1 MDTLQKI
8 DLYATRLADI
18 KQDVKYKAGV
28 ASELRDSVESLCTP
42 PPTYSK
48 FLSKLWPVFKKI
60 LEGKPDFSPN
70 TAEHVLR
77 NQILEVIHRLQHQ
90 SPELEPYAVDMIDT
104 LMALVRVENEDN
116 AVLCLQTIMYLEK
129 SQPKATESKVL
140 PFLELIQEMFDQ
152 MEQVVKDTFDAPA
165 PPTLPATATP
175 NLTTQATQSP
185 RPGSPATVVSDPGA
199 EKKDHTPLARG
210 MQSFKV
216 LAECP
221 IIVVSIMQ
229 AHRPLVQGYVTNF
242 VPSIKNILLLQ
253 AKAQEKAHAE
263 AAKNNTIFT
272 GVSKDIKNRAAFG
285 EFITAQVKT
294 MSFLAYL
301 LRVYANKLSDF
312 LPTLP
317 GVVVRLLKDCPREKS
332 SARKELLV
340 AIRHIINFNY
350 RKIFLNKIDDLLDE
364 QILIGDGLTVYETMR
379 PLAYSMLADLIH
391 HVRESLNKDQIRRT
405 IEVYTKNLHDNFPGT
420 SFQTMSAKLLLNMAE
435 SITKLENKED
445 ARYFLI
451 LILDAIGDKF
461 AAMNHQYNNAVKLS
475 MLYADKSKDKE
486 TDNYFDDRDQV
497 PDWDE
502 IDIFNAMPIKTSN
515 PRERG
520 ADPVSDNKFLFKNL
534 VNGLKNMFY
543 QLKACN
549 PANVTLD
556 PATAPPNWSEV
567 SFGYNAE
574 EVQVITKLF
583 HEGARVFRYYSSDST
598 IPDISYTSP
607 TDFMA
612 SHSMAHMSR
621 EEKELLESFGT
632 VFHCVD
638 PATFH
643 EVFQTEIPHLHDL
656 MFEHTALLHLPQFF
670 LASEATSPAFAG
682 MVLQYLMDKLPEVG
696 SSDIKRSSILLRMFK
711 LSFMAVTLFSAHNEQ
726 VLHPHVTKIVTQ
738 CVQLSVVADKPIHY
752 YILLRSLFRS
762 IGGGRF
768 ELLYKEI
775 LPLLEMLL
783 ETFNH
788 LLQGARDQHDRDL
801 YVELTLTVPAR
812 LSHLLPHLGHLMRP
826 LVVAL
831 GAGPDLVGQGL
842 RTLELCV
849 DNLTADYLDPIM
861 APIMDDL
868 MTALFEHL
876 KPQPYQ
882 HFHSHTTMRI
892 LGKLGGRSRKF
903 LNRPPELNYRI
914 ATDDEPSFNAKLR
927 DTNQERPFPLS
938 PGIDLAVRKLN
949 EATRTPSVKANDVY
963 YKQHAFQLLKMFI
976 GVNQLPDEMA
986 ALLRLQAN
994 DLLAKRFGTYSN
1006 ILSPKNSSQSLQPAH
1021 SVQQQKAQEETLKKL
1036 LKACF
1041 AATSS
1046 EELAPAASEL
1056 IANVCRHFTI
1066 VELGQALCE
1075 AGWKTREFDVGL
1087 EDSMRFL
1094 STHILADVLVDCF
1107 ASDNIVVREAAEQA
1121 IFIIRDTARTIFGN
1135 DENAARLPVFSHLV
1149 YTFCARCR
1157 EVEWFTKAGAALAVE
1172 LLVTKVDLGQ
1182 AFLLSKQLD
1191 LIKALSFVIKDT
1203 PSEVPAST
1211 RIVAEN
1217 TLEFILHRTCKGL
1230 NKESLSD
1237 DKGRLYTLC
1246 TTFITELSHM
1256 NPHVRDAAQQAF
1268 KIIAGE
1274 VGAEVHELILPVRDR
1289 LLQPIFSK
1297 PLRALPFLTQTG
1309 FIDAITYALN
1319 LGHDLVPLN
1328 DQLHRLM
1335 MESLALADAEADI
1348 LHPKPDEYNNAELIK
1363 NLRVSCLKLL
1373 SMAMTLQDFATT
1385 QNNSRARII
1394 TVFFKLLYSK
1404 SKEIIDAAND
1414 GLKEVL
1420 AQTNKLPKDLLQNG
1434 LRPILM
1440 NLQDSKRLT
1449 VAGLEGLAR
1458 LLTLLTN
1465 YFKVEIGARLLEH
1478 MKVIADEQLL
1488 QKVSFNLVE
1497 QQPQM
1502 KIVAAILNIF
1512 HLLPPAA
1519 TTFMKDLV
1527 DNVLDLEH
1535 KLRRTTNSL
1544 FRIPL
1549 ILYLN
1554 KYPSESWA
1562 FFSSRLSEERYG
1574 RFLGQ
1579 VLADEASG
1587 PLRKHIQTETDS
1599 ILKTT
1604 FEESV
1609 NDDKYIAI
1617 INTIY
1622 LVYSITLHEDGQ
1634 DWLKDQIQLRKNLLS
1649 ATKDLQARLKKDQL
1663 VKTQRLRAV
1672 QAVDQ
1677 LVTIVTR
1684 YLSLPDCN
1692 ANYMWDFMAA
1702 CAQGDL
1708 KSGVTLQQ
1716 FLYSSIV
1723 CSPSTQHQQSL
1734 VVRGLETYN
1743 SKTVSQRFKTFIMH
1757 NVVNPIIAQDVK
1769 RERTNFERSGPVLD
1783 KAIRELI
1790 AEKLWRNP
1798 PSDVPDEWAQRGVDH
1813 ARMEAFQLSAFLTK
1827 YHKDDFSDVRKEIVK
1842 YSWAC
1847 IRLEDTIN
1855 KYASYVLI
1863 SYYFRSY
1870 EAPPKPIIQVYNQ
1883 LLKAHQNEGKTLVT
1897 QALDILAPVLPI
1909 RLPATGPG
1917 EKGRPHWAR
1926 LPKKILCE
1934 ETGNLSQVQSIFQ
1947 FIARQ
1952 PELFYDSREY
1962 YVVTMVQMLH
1972 KIAPPIGASNEAK
1985 KMALSLVQLVLTWEK
2000 TRLSQASPQA
2010 SKRDID
2016 GRPVS
2021 SPGRDAWQIPLEQR
2035 TLIIKY
2041 LITFVA
2047 SLQERYPVPAAD
2059 LKQKAIQKNAQ
2070 QPVSNELVVKATGM
2084 LQELLTSPLW
2094 TDIEVGLYEKAVDST
2109 LTGEKAD
2116 KPDEKH
2122 LTTMI
2127 NSLQVI
2133 RILLSIKSGEWIASH
2148 IDTISRLLE
2157 KVLKSEDTEIQDCL
2171 HYAAP
2176 DDKAPP
2182 LMVQVLQATPQE
2194 KQEDEDAMELDGAQS
2209 DFLTKFGKTFVGDL
2223 LGSGTLVPGINNLW
2237 TLSKVQPSA
2246 VDEHFKSS
2254 MRALQGKLAKDHLN
2268 AYVAPI
2274 GPPPQGWRPGEP
2286 IMEPYELALGID
2298 LIKKTIDVLASRM
2311 STLGDDRR
2319 PFLSVLASIVEKSF
2333 NVELCNKILDMVERW
2348 VFDSAEAWP
2357 TLKEKTAVL
2366 HKMLVF
2372 EKWPKPDLLDR
2383 FLELVLKIYEDR
2395 AITRTELTVRLE
2407 HAFLIGTRAKD
2418 VKMRSRFMNIFNN
2431 ALSESANKRLEY
2443 VLTVQ
2448 NWDTLADS
2456 FWLKQASQLLVGSI
2470 EMNSPARLH
2479 HEDMRICPI
2488 SELYKKELVSK
2499 EQEQDELIIEES
2511 LENLVASQK
2520 RFNQELSEVRAKHI
2534 LEPVVQLQHIDDW
2547 VACDLWT
2554 KLFPLFWSCLA
2565 REERIDLEKGMVT
2578 LLTREYH
2585 QRQLNN
2591 RPNVVQALLEGC
2603 VRAKP
2608 RFKIPPHVM
2617 KFLSRHYDAWY
2628 TTLVSLEESAVNP
2641 VIDTPAVRE
2650 SNLDA
2655 LVEIYAGL
2663 QEDDLFYG
2671 TWRRRCKF
2679 METNAA
2685 LSYEQHGMWD
2695 KAQQLWEAAQVKART
2710 GVVPFSQGEYYVW
2723 EDHWLICAQKLQ
2735 QWDILV
2741 EFAKHENFND
2751 LLLEAMWR
2759 NIDAWGN
2766 EEHRL
2771 SLNNMIKS
2779 VSDSPTPRRAFF
2791 QAFMALLQYN
2801 GKQIPRAEFQHVCD
2815 EATQLSIRKWHQ
2827 LPKRLTN
2834 AHGPILQNFQQLV
2847 ELHDASIIC
2856 DSLMSTNE
2864 RNLDSKSQEVKL
2876 LLQAWRDRLPNI
2888 WDDINAWQDLV
2899 TWRQHVFQLVNS
2911 TYLPLI
2917 PQQAGQN
2924 IGNSSYAFRGYHET
2938 AWIIN
2943 KFAHIARKHNMPEIC
2958 INQLGKIYTLPNIEI
2973 QEAFLKLREQAKC
2986 HYQNDAELHNGLD
2999 VINNTNLNYFGLQQ
3013 KAEFYALKGMFLA
3026 KLKQSDDADN
3036 AFGVALHY
3044 DLRLAKAWAEWGQ
3057 YCDRKFKEN
3066 SRDIQ
3071 AASNAVRVYLEA
3083 AGLYK
3088 NHKSRKILSRVLWL
3102 LSLDNKEGQI
3112 SKAFE
3117 EFKGDIPV
3125 WYWTTFIPQ
3134 LLGSLEHKEA
3144 PLAKSILARIAK
3156 QFPQALFYHLRAT
3169 REEFMT
3175 KKKQFEARQA
3185 QKEARE
3191 KQQQGSQQTP
3201 KHEQS
3206 QPSPQQDQNG
3216 PKSRPS
3222 TANGDGQAQP
3232 NSNATPTSP
3241 KPKQEPNGDAKPP
3254 VDSEAPK
3261 AEAPK
3266 KPWDHA
3272 DEVMAGLKTAF
3283 PLLALSMETMTD
3295 QISKHFKCPPDEDAH
3310 RLIVAL
3316 LNDGL
3321 AYIGRTPVYY
3331 AEGAKLPTAT
3341 EANIT
3346 RFAESVLPAHLR
3358 NSFEADFVRVKPT
3371 MYEYIHKLRRWR
3383 EKLEQKLDHRQQWG
3397 PLESYSHHLSEFKF
3411 LKFDDSVEVPGQY
3424 QEHKDK
3430 NTDFVR
3436 IERFMPTV
3444 QLIRG
3449 NGVCHRRLTIRGH
3462 DGSLHPFAVQHP
3474 TGRNVRREER
3484 IVQLFR
3490 IFNQTLAKRKE
3501 SRRRNLYFHLPSFV
3515 PIAPHIRLVED
3526 DASYV
3531 SLQTIYEDYCRQ
3543 SPTTG
3548 SPMSRD
3554 DPILFGFERTRTIV
3568 EQNKTTSRT
3577 PEQMAMMRTELF
3589 SQVQERW
3596 MPNVIAL
3603 RYFQGIYSSFADF
3616 WLFRKHFAYQ
3626 YAATTFL
3633 TYIMYMAARYPSKIN
3648 IARRNGDI
3656 WSSDLL
3662 PSINSQRGLFL
3673 NPEAVPFRL
3682 TPNIQILMGPI
3693 AVEGIFTSSLMAIA
3707 RCLAEHDSGY
3717 DMEQTLAI
3725 FVRDEM
3731 YNWISTR
3738 SGGGGVGGHG
3748 AGIELGRLEDPNE
3761 LREVV
3766 AVNVQSITRR
3776 ARMLGTTQLGVTPT
3790 PPTAAN
3796 ANANTNTANT
3806 NGEGSAAAVAAATN
3820 PTTAVATTANPNA
3833 PAGVGGVLPAC
3844 QNVVDLVSKATDPS
3858 KLAQMDGLWYPWL

>member
-8 DLYATRLADI
+8 DFYAARLSDP
-18 KQDVKYKAGV
+18 KQDVKQKASI
-28 ASELRDSVESLCTP
+28 ASELRDSVESLCSP
-42 PPTYSK
+42 ASTYNK
-48 FLSKLWPVFKKI
+48 FLSKLWPVFKKV

-70 TAEHVLR
+70 AHEHVLR
-77 NQILEVIHRLQHQ
+77 NQTLEVLHRLQHQ
-90 SPELEPYAVDMIDT
+90 SPEVEPYAIEMIDT
-104 LMALVRVENEDN
+104 LMSLVRVENEDN
-116 AVLCLQTIMYLEK
+116 AVLCLKTIMDLERH
-129 SQPKATESKVL
+129 QPKATESKVL

-152 MEQVVKDTFDAPA
+152 MEQVVRDTFDAPA
-165 PPTLPATATP
+165 ASANSTSATP
-175 NLTTQATQSP
+175 NPNPQAFQSP
-185 RPGSPATVVSDPGA
+185 RPGSPATIVSDPGA
-199 EKKDHTPLARG
+199 DKKDHAPLARG

-229 AHRPLVQGYVTNF
+229 AHRPLVQQYVTNF
-242 VPSIKNILLLQ
+242 VPSIKSILLLQ

-272 GVSKDIKNRAAFG
+272 GVSKEIKNRAAFG

-332 SARKELLV
+332 GARKELLV

-364 QILIGDGLTVYETMR
+364 RILIGDGLTVYETMR

-435 SITKLENKED
+435 SITKLENKDD

-475 MLYADKSKDKE
+475 KIYGDKAKDSEADSYLDDKDE
-486 TDNYFDDRDQV
+486 V

-502 IDIFNAMPIKTSN
+502 VDIFSAMPIRTSN

-549 PANVTLD
+549 PANLTLD
-556 PATAPPNWSEV
+556 PATAPQNWSEV

-574 EVQVITKLF
+574 EVHVITKLF
-583 HEGARVFRYYSSDST
+583 HEGARVFRYYNTDGSV
-598 IPDISYTSP
+598 PDITYASP
-607 TDFMA
+607 VDFMA

-682 MVLQYLMDKLPEVG
+682 MVLQYLMNKLPEVG

-738 CVQLSVVADKPIHY
+738 CVQLSVTAEKPIHY

-812 LSHLLPHLGHLMRP
+812 LSHLLPHLSHLMRP

-903 LNRPPELNYRI
+903 LNAPPELGYRI
-914 ATDDEPSFNAKLR
+914 TTEDDPSFDAKLR

-938 PGIDLAVRKLN
+938 PGVDVAIRKLSEVN
-949 EATRTPSVKANDVY
+949 RSPNSKSNDTF
-963 YKQHAFQLLKMFI
+963 YKQQAFHLLSSQLKLFI
-976 GVNQLPDEMA
+976 GFDQLPDDFA

-994 DLLAKRFGTYSN
+994 DLLAKRYGTYSN
-1006 ILSPKNSSQSLQPAH
+1006 MLNHGDPSQSLQ
-1021 SVQQQKAQEETLKKL
+1021 QQKSQEETLKRL
-1036 LKACF
+1036 LKACIN
-1041 AATSS
+1041 ASAIQD
-1046 EELAPAASEL
+1046 LDVPAAEL
-1056 IANVCRHFTI
+1056 VANVCRHFTI
-1066 VELGQALCE
+1066 VELGQALCD
-1075 AGWKTREFDVGL
+1075 AGWKTKEFDVNVG
-1087 EDSMRFL
+1087 ETARYL
-1094 STHILADVLVDCF
+1094 STRILADVLVDCF
-1107 ASDNIVVREAAEQA
+1107 ASDNIAVREVAEQA
-1121 IFIIRDTARTIFGN
+1121 IYTIRDTARAIFGS
-1135 DENAARLPVFSHLV
+1135 DESAARLPLFGHLV
-1149 YTFCARCR
+1149 YTFCAKCR
-1157 EVEWFTKAGAALAVE
+1157 EVEWFTKAGAAFAIE
-1172 LLVTKVDLGQ
+1172 LLITKIDLGQ
-1182 AFLLSKQLD
+1182 PFLLSKELD
-1191 LIKALSFVIKDT
+1191 LIKALLFVIKDT

-1211 RIVAEN
+1211 RIVAQN
-1217 TLEFILHRTCKGL
+1217 TLDFILRRCCKGAS
-1230 NKESLSD
+1230 KDSLSN
-1237 DKGRLYTLC
+1237 DKSNLHQLC
-1246 TTFITELSHM
+1246 TTFVIELSHM
-1256 NPHVRDAAQQAF
+1256 NAHVRTAAQQAF
-1268 KIIAGE
+1268 KIMAE
-1274 VGAEVHELILPVRDR
+1274 EAGAEVYELILPVRDR
-1289 LLQPIFSK
+1289 LLQPIFNK

-1335 MESLALADAEADI
+1335 MESLALADAEAEI

-1373 SMAMTLQDFATT
+1373 SMAMGLQDFATA

-1488 QKVSFNLVE
+1488 QKVSFGLVE

-1519 TTFMKDLV
+1519 TTFMADLV
-1527 DNVLDLEH
+1527 NSVLDLEN
-1535 KLRRTTNSL
+1535 KLRRTTNSP
-1544 FRIPL
+1544 FRTPL

-1554 KYPSESWA
+1554 KYPKESWV
-1562 FFSSRLSEERYG
+1562 FFKERLSQERCG
-1574 RFLGQ
+1574 RFFGQ
-1579 VLADEASG
+1579 VLADGASG
-1587 PLRKHIQTETDS
+1587 PLREFLQQETEDL
-1599 ILKTT
+1599 IKTV
-1604 FEESV
+1604 FERSE
-1609 NDDKYIAI
+1609 DDEKYIAI
-1617 INTIY
+1617 INAVYI
-1622 LVYSITLHEDGQ
+1622 VYSVTLQEDGQ
-1634 DWLKDQIQLRKNLLS
+1634 LWLKEQPSLRKMLLS
-1649 ATKDLQARLKKDQL
+1649 ATKDLEGKLISDQL
-1663 VKTQRLRAV
+1663 IKSQRLRAV
-1672 QAVDQ
+1672 QAGDQ
-1677 LVTIVTR
+1677 LVLVVTR
-1684 YLSLPDCN
+1684 YLALPDSDID
-1692 ANYMWDFMAA
+1692 YMWEYMAA
-1702 CAQGDL
+1702 CAEDEL
-1708 KSGVTLQQ
+1708 RSGVVLQQ
-1716 FLYSSIV
+1716 FLYNSVV
-1723 CSPSTQHQQSL
+1723 CSPSTSFQQSL
-1734 VVRGLETYN
+1734 VVKGLDTYN
-1743 SKTVSQRFKTFIMH
+1743 TKSSSQRFKSFVLH
-1757 NVVNPIIAQDVK
+1757 NIVNPILAKDVQ
-1769 RERTNFERSGPVLD
+1769 RSRSDFPRLGPVLD
-1783 KAIRELI
+1783 KVTRELI
-1790 AEKLWRNP
+1790 PEKLWRNP

-1813 ARMEAFQLSAFLTK
+1813 ARMEAFQLSAFMIK
-1827 YHKDDFSDVRKEIVK
+1827 YHKDAFSDLRKEIIK
-1842 YSWAC
+1842 YAWAC

-1863 SYYFRSY
+1863 SYFFRSY
-1870 EAPPKPIIQVYNQ
+1870 ETPPKLVIQVYNQ

-1897 QALDILAPVLPI
+1897 QALDVLAPVLPV
-1909 RLPATGPG
+1909 RVPATGPG
-1917 EKGRPHWAR
+1917 EKGRPTWAR
-1926 LPKKILCE
+1926 LPRKILNE
-1934 ETGNLSQVQSIFQ
+1934 ETGNIQQVQSIFS

-1962 YVVTMVQMLH
+1962 YVSTMIQMLH
-1972 KIAPPIGASNEAK
+1972 KIAPPMNSSNESK
-1985 KMALSLVQLVLTWEK
+1985 KLALSLVQLVLTWEQ
-2000 TRLSQASPQA
+2000 TRTSQSSPTA
-2010 SKRDID
+2010 NKRDAN
-2016 GRPVS
+2016 GQVVS
-2021 SPGRDAWQIPLEQR
+2021 SPSRDTWQIPLDQR
-2035 TLIIKY
+2035 TIIIKY
-2041 LITFVA
+2041 LIAFIT
-2047 SLQERYPVPAAD
+2047 SLQERFPVPAAE
-2059 LKQKAIQKNAQ
+2059 LKQKAASKPQ
-2070 QPVSNELVVKATGM
+2070 QQAPSTELVKKAIGT
-2084 LQELLTSPLW
+2084 LQELLSPSLW
-2094 TDIEVGLYEKAVDST
+2094 SDIDIGLYEKAVENV

-2116 KPDEKH
+2116 KPDDKH

-2127 NSLQVI
+2127 NSLQVM
-2133 RILLSIKSGEWIASH
+2133 RILLSIKTNDWIASH
-2148 IDTISRLLE
+2148 IDMIQRLLD
-2157 KVLKSEDTEIQDCL
+2157 KPLKMEDPEIQDCL

-2176 DDKAPP
+2176 EDNSEP
-2182 LMVQVLQATPQE
+2182 LMRHVLQAIPQD
-2194 KQEDEDAMELDGAQS
+2194 KTEDEDAMELDATQS
-2209 DFLTKFGKTFVGDL
+2209 DFFSRYAKTFVGDAL
-2223 LGSGTLVPGINNLW
+2223 SSGNLVSGINSIW

-2246 VDEHFKSS
+2246 VDDHFAVV
-2254 MRALQGKLAKDHLN
+2254 MRAMQGKLAKDHLN
-2268 AYVAPI
+2268 AYVPPT
-2274 GPPPQGWRPGEP
+2274 GPAPQGWRPSEP
-2286 IMEPYELALGID
+2286 IMDPYEFAVGID
-2298 LIKKTIDVLASRM
+2298 LLKKTIDVLSSRM
-2311 STLGDDRR
+2311 STLGDFRR
-2319 PFLSVLASIVEKSF
+2319 PFLSALASIVEKSF
-2333 NVELCNKILDMVERW
+2333 NVDICNKILDMVEKW
-2348 VFDSAEAWP
+2348 VFDSAESWP

-2372 EKWPKPDLLDR
+2372 EKWPKPDLLER

-2418 VKMRSRFMNIFNN
+2418 VKMRSRFMQIFNN

-2470 EMNSPARLH
+2470 EMNSSARLH
-2479 HEDMRICPI
+2479 HEDLTVCPLNK
-2488 SELYKKELVSK
+2488 LYNKELVNP
-2499 EQEQDELIIEES
+2499 EQKKDELIIDES
-2511 LENLVASQK
+2511 LEDLVVAQK
-2520 RFNQELSEVRAKHI
+2520 AFNQELYDVRAKHI
-2534 LEPVVQLQHIDDW
+2534 LEPLVQLQHVDDY
-2547 VACDLWT
+2547 VAYDLWT
-2554 KLFPLFWSCLA
+2554 KLFPLFWSALA
-2565 REERIDLEKGMVT
+2565 RDERIDLEKGMVT

-2585 QRQLNN
+2585 QRQLNH

-2628 TTLVSLEESAVNP
+2628 TTLVSLEDSAVDP
-2641 VIDTPAVRE
+2641 LIDTPAVRE

-2655 LVEIYAGL
+2655 LVEVYAGL

-2723 EDHWLICAQKLQ
+2723 EDHWMICAQKLQ

-2759 NIDAWGN
+2759 NIEAWGT

-2801 GKQIPRAEFQHVCD
+2801 NKQIPRGEFQHVCD

-2827 LPKRLTN
+2827 LPKGLTN
-2834 AHGPILQNFQQLV
+2834 AHVPILQNFQQLV

-2924 IGNSSYAFRGYHET
+2924 VGNSSYAFRGYHET

-2943 KFAHIARKHNMPEIC
+2943 KFAHVARKHNMPDIC

-2986 HYQNDAELHNGLD
+2986 HYQNDSELHNGLD
-2999 VINNTNLNYFGLQQ
+2999 VINNTNLNYFGAQQ
-3013 KAEFYALKGMFLA
+3013 KAEFYTLKGMFLA
-3026 KLKQSDDADN
+3026 KLKQTDEADN

-3044 DLRLAKAWAEWGQ
+3044 DLRLPKAWAEWGQ

-3066 SRDIQ
+3066 PRDIQ

-3088 NHKSRKILSRVLWL
+3088 NHKSRKMLSRVLWL
-3102 LSLDNKEGQI
+3102 LSLDSKEGQI

-3117 EFKGDIPV
+3117 EFKGDTPV

-3144 PLAKSILARIAK
+3144 ALAKTILARIAK

-3169 REEFMT
+3169 REEFIT
-3175 KKKQFEARQA
+3175 KKKQHEARQA

-3191 KQQQGSQQTP
+3191 KQQQQQGQQKEGQGSPQSNQQTNGT
-3201 KHEQS
+3201 
-3206 QPSPQQDQNG
+3206 PSKADA
-3216 PKSRPS
+3216 SS
-3222 TANGDGQAQP
+3222 GDNQAQP
-3232 NSNATPTSP
+3232 NGDVGSP
-3241 KPKQEPNGDAKPP
+3241 KLKQEPNGDAKAEEP
-3254 VDSEAPK
+3254 EAVKP
-3261 AEAPK
+3261 EQPK

-3272 DEVMAGLKTAF
+3272 DEVMSSLKTAF

-3321 AYIGRTPVYY
+3321 AYIGRAPIHY

-3358 NSFEADFVRVKPT
+3358 NSFEADFVRIKPT

-3383 EKLEQKLDHRQQWG
+3383 EKLEQKLDHRQQWVT
-3397 PLESYSHHLSEFKF
+3397 LESYSHHLSEFKF
-3411 LKFDDSVEVPGQY
+3411 LKFDDTVEVPGQY
-3424 QEHKDK
+3424 QQHKDK

-3444 QLIRG
+3444 QLVRG

-3501 SRRRNLYFHLPSFV
+3501 SRRRNLYFHLPIFV
-3515 PIAPHIRLVED
+3515 PIAPHIRLVQD
-3526 DASYV
+3526 DSSYV
-3531 SLQTIYEDYCRQ
+3531 TMQTIYEDYCRQ
-3543 SPTTG
+3543 SHATPT
-3548 SPMSRD
+3548 PMSRD
-3554 DPILFGFERTRTIV
+3554 DPILYSFDRTRVIV
-3568 EQNKTTSRT
+3568 EQQKSAQRT
-3577 PEQMAMMRTELF
+3577 PEQLSMMKTELF
-3589 SQVQERW
+3589 SQIQDRW

-3603 RYFQGIYSSFADF
+3603 RYFQAIYPNFADF

-3633 TYIMYMAARYPSKIN
+3633 TYVMHMASRYPSKIN

-3662 PSINSQRGLFL
+3662 PSLNSQRGLFL

-3682 TPNIQILMGPI
+3682 TPNIQMLMGPI
-3693 AVEGIFTSSLMAIA
+3693 AVEGIFTASLMAIA
-3707 RCLAEHDSGY
+3707 RCLAEYDSGY
-3717 DMEQTLAI
+3717 EMEQTLSI

-3748 AGIELGRLEDPNE
+3748 AGMELGRLEDPNE
-3761 LREVV
+3761 LREI
-3766 AVNVQSITRR
+3766 VNVNVGSITRR
-3776 ARMLGTTQLGVTPT
+3776 ARSLGTTQLGLATQSQSTPQQNT
-3790 PPTAAN
+3790 QGN
-3796 ANANTNTANT
+3796 ANANGEAGAQASGSSSTANNAGT
-3806 NGEGSAAAVAAATN
+3806 VTTTTPGAGAGASAATV
-3820 PTTAVATTANPNA
+3820 
-3833 PAGVGGVLPAC
+3833 GGGVLPAC
-3844 QNVVDLVSKATDPS
+3844 QNVVDLISKATDPS
-3858 KLAQMDGLWYPWL
+3858 KLANMDGLWYPWM